1 MPEWLAQLTTR
12 SKSHK
17 TLEHFQKLHPP
28 AFKGEANPMQAEEW
42 LHHIEKILDIMEC
55 TENQRVPFTSFMLQG
70 EALAGDG

>member
-17 TLEHFQKLHPP
+17 TLEQFQKLYPP

-42 LHHIEKILDIMEC
+42 LHQIEKILDIMEC
-55 TENQRVPFTSFMLQG
+55 TEIQRVSFATFMFQG
-70 EALAGDG
+70 KAERS